1 MSWGETHH
9 SAGVRSGPHCMLLTR
24 HIFHVC
30 VCTCVCHAHAAK
42 KSQWCCIVSVAR
54 ITAWGNNEF
63 LNHNLHVQLCR
74 MGHVDIP
81 LVSDPALCLWCASVH
96 TTSAFSRWR
105 SALIRSLT
113 LRHCG
118 TLCRRS
124 LTLCHRGTLCL
135 LQQQVEERSHSVT
148 DPAPSQHTLQ
158 EVTDHAPS
166 RHTLPSP
173 SVFQVYAATA
183 GRFKVSDICI
193 YIYQLVP
200 WWRT

>member
-1 MSWGETHH
+1 MSSCDLGWVGEKHITVLACVRDHIVCCWHVIH
-9 SAGVRSGPHCMLLTR
+9 SMC
-24 HIFHVC
+24 VC

-63 LNHNLHVQLCR
+63 LNHNLRVQLCR

-81 LVSDPALCLWCASVH
+81 LVFSDPALCLWCASVH
-96 TTSAFSRWR
+96 TTSAFSKWR

-113 LRHCG
+113 LRHRS

-124 LTLCHRGTLCL
+124 LTMRHRGTLCL
-135 LQQQVEERSHSVT
+135 LHPYSKCMLQQQGG
-148 DPAPSQHTLQ
+148 
-158 EVTDHAPS
+158 S
-166 RHTLPSP
+166 RCRIY
-173 SVFQVYAATA
+173 VY
-183 GRFKVSDICI
+183 I

>member
-1 MSWGETHH
+1 
-9 SAGVRSGPHCMLLTR
+9 
-24 HIFHVC
+24 
-30 VCTCVCHAHAAK
+30 
-42 KSQWCCIVSVAR
+42 
-54 ITAWGNNEF
+54 
-63 LNHNLHVQLCR
+63 

-96 TTSAFSRWR
+96 TTSAFIRWR

-193 YIYQLVP
+193 YIYISLCRDGARNENNKRQRMCRDGAEKGNIYICQHPTPTPQSIQWPHLRLTT
-200 WWRT
+200 WC

>member
-1 MSWGETHH
+1 
-9 SAGVRSGPHCMLLTR
+9 
-24 HIFHVC
+24 
-30 VCTCVCHAHAAK
+30 
-42 KSQWCCIVSVAR
+42 
-54 ITAWGNNEF
+54 
-63 LNHNLHVQLCR
+63 

-96 TTSAFSRWR
+96 TTSAFIRWR

-193 YIYQLVP
+193 YIYISACAVMAHVTKTTKDNECAATVQRKEIYIYANTQPLH
-200 WWRT
+200 RNQSSGHTFA